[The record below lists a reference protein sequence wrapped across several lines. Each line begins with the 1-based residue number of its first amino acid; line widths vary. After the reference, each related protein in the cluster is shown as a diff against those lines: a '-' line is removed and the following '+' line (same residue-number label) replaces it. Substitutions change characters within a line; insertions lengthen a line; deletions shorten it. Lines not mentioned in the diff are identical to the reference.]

1 MGRVKIKFFAS
12 FREKTGMDEMDLD
25 IRGQITVTQVIDDL
39 TRSLGMVKELF
50 KSGAVIIAVNRE
62 VAKPELIVKDGD
74 EIAIFPP
81 VSGG

>member
-25 IRGQITVTQVIDDL
+25 IRGQITVAQVIDDL
-39 TRSLGMVKELF
+39 ARSLGVVKEFF
-50 KSGAVIIAVNRE
+50 KSGAVVIAVNRE